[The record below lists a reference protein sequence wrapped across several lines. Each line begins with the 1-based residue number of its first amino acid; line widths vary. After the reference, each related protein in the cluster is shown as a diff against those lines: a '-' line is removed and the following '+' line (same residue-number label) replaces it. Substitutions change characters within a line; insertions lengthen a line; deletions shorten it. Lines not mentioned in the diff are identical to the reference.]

1 MKTFKT
7 VIAYL
12 ILILIWQL
20 VYSLNVEALGIWKSY
35 SFPSPGGVLI
45 SFERLLAK
53 GTLLSAVAVSIER
66 LLAGYVL
73 SVILGGIIGVILA
86 RFKLVRESYSSLF
99 LGIQT
104 LPSICWIP
112 FAILWFGISEQ
123 TILFVVMLGATA
135 SIALG
140 TEAGIRN
147 VNPIY
152 VKAGRNMG
160 ASGISLYR
168 HVILPA
174 AVPQLL
180 TGLKQGWSFAF
191 RGLMAGEMLAAS
203 KGIGQVLMAG
213 RELADINQ
221 VAAVIIVI
229 IVIGLA
235 IDKLIFGRL
244 ELRTRKRWGL
254 D

>member
-1 MKTFKT
+1 MKFLKT
-7 VIAYL
+7 IIAYL
-12 ILILIWQL
+12 ILILIWQMA
-20 VYSLNVEALGIWKSY
+20 YSINVDALGIWKSY
-35 SFPSPGGVLI
+35 SFPSPAGVLL
-45 SFERLLAK
+45 SFERLLMK

-66 LLAGYVL
+66 LLAGYAL
-73 SVILGGIIGVILA
+73 SVVLGGIIGIILA
-86 RFKLVRESYSSLF
+86 RFKLVRESYSSFF

-135 SIALG
+135 AIALG
-140 TEAGIRN
+140 TESGIRN
-147 VNPIY
+147 VNPIFI
-152 VKAGRNMG
+152 KAGKNMG
-160 ASGISLYR
+160 ATGLSLYR

-174 AVPQLL
+174 AIPQLL
-180 TGLKQGWSFAF
+180 TGMKQGWSFAF

-213 RELADINQ
+213 REMADINQ

-235 IDKLIFGRL
+235 IDKLVFGRL
-244 ELRTRKRWGL
+244 EVRTRKRWGL

>member
-1 MKTFKT
+1 MKMIKTFA
-7 VIAYL
+7 AYL

-20 VYSLNVEALGIWKSY
+20 VYSVNVEALGIWKSY
-35 SFPSPGGVLI
+35 SFPSPIGVLV
-45 SFERLLAK
+45 SFDRLITK
-53 GTLLSAVAVSIER
+53 GTLAAAVAVSMER
-66 LLAGYVL
+66 LIIGYIL
-73 SVILGGIIGVILA
+73 SVALGGILGVVLS
-86 RFKLVRESYSSLF
+86 RYKLVRESYSSFF

-135 SIALG
+135 AVALG

-152 VKAGRNMG
+152 IKAGRNLG
-160 ASGISLYR
+160 ASGIGLYR

-174 AVPQLL
+174 AIPQLL
-180 TGLKQGWSFAF
+180 IGMKQGWSFAF

-213 RELADINQ
+213 REMADINQ

-229 IVIGLA
+229 VIIGLA
-235 IDKLIFGRL
+235 IDQMIFGRL
-244 ELRTRKRWGL
+244 EMKTRKRWGL

>member
-1 MKTFKT
+1 MKIWKT
-7 VIAYL
+7 IIAYL
-12 ILILIWQL
+12 ILIVIWQL
-20 VYSLNVEALGIWKSY
+20 VYILNVETLGIWKSY
-35 SFPSPGGVLI
+35 SFPSPAGVAI
-45 SFERLLAK
+45 SMERLFLK
-53 GTLLSAVAVSIER
+53 GTLLTAVAVSLQR
-66 LLAGYVL
+66 LILGYVL
-73 SVILGGIIGVILA
+73 SVALGGIIGVALA
-86 RFKLVRESYSSLF
+86 RWKIVRESYSSLF

-147 VNPIY
+147 VNPIFI
-152 VKAGRNMG
+152 KAGRNMG
-160 ASGISLYR
+160 ATGISLYR

-174 AVPQLL
+174 AIPQLL
-180 TGLKQGWSFAF
+180 TGMKQGWSFAF

-221 VAAVIIVI
+221 VAAVILI
-229 IVIGLA
+229 IISIGLT
-235 IDKLIFGRL
+235 IDKLVFGKL
-244 ELRTRKRWGL
+244 EVRTRKRWGL
-254 D
+254 E